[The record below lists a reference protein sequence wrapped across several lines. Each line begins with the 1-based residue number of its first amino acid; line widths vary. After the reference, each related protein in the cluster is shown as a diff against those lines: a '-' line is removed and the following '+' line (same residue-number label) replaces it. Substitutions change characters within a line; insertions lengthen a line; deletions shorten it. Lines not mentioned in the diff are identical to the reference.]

1 MYEAG
6 GEVNGELVLEEEV
19 NTEGAVDF
27 LAREYRHGAK
37 RLRFFHYPEIYII
50 FFPPSGMVPCT
61 RNIACGSPSI
71 PIR

>member
-50 FFPPSGMVPCT
+50 FFPP
-61 RNIACGSPSI
+61 
-71 PIR
+71 